1 MTGLI
6 ELPPVDPEII
16 TSENVS
22 RVCNIIVEHFPEK
35 FNLDPN
41 FKYKILKFVI
51 EDDLVFVYIYRGSI
65 NVKEPVMA
73 RQVYFPVKWLE
84 YPDGQI
90 QYLCSALDE
99 RFLNSL
105 GDLVY
110 VNPPE
115 SSNECY
121 DEEDAKFEELTKLYK
136 KVIDLKTKRSII
148 DEKINDL
155 LNYIGELQKK

>member
-73 RQVYFPVKWLE
+73 RQVYFPVKWFE
-84 YPDGQI
+84 YSDGQI

-99 RFLNSL
+99 RFSNSL
-105 GDLVY
+105 GNLIY

-115 SSNECY
+115 SNDECD
-121 DEEDAKFEELTKLYK
+121 DEEDAKFEEIIKLYK